1 MHVGTFACNGEYW
14 IIGYDESTFSLRD
27 LRGLHYVQL
36 LLKHPG
42 REFHVLDLIHGAG
55 PQANYESA
63 TRDVDLARQDDP
75 TVNVDE
81 PGGAAEFDNPTAEVS
96 SLLQDV
102 LHVGLGD
109 AGELID
115 AQAKKDYRRRYLA
128 LKEELEE
135 LLMRGDVDR
144 AEEIKSEIDFLG
156 RELARGVGL
165 GGRTRRAGS
174 ISERARISVQRAIK
188 AAINRISEHHRALG
202 DLLSHSVKT
211 GYLCS
216 YVPASPPS
224 IAWQFSTQRPKSS
237 LQVQEVEEVGVPML
251 LRPEASLAGT
261 LKDRTRFV
269 GREEERATLRQ
280 CLEQVIGGSG
290 KVVMISGAPGVGK
303 SRLAGEIAAEAIEK
317 GFVALLGDCYEG
329 DDTVPFMPVVEILEA
344 ALAQAAS
351 REVFRQWLGDDAAE
365 LARLMP
371 QLRRIFTD
379 IPPPLEVSPEHSRRI
394 LFRGVAEV
402 LARAAGN
409 RPLLLLLEDLHWA
422 DEGTLS
428 LLNYLARWVPRVPVM
443 IVGTYR
449 EKEIDPA
456 HGLAR
461 VIEDFIRLHVVERI
475 DLEGLPHHAVAD
487 MIEALSGR
495 KTPATLV
502 ALIYSNTE
510 GNPFFIE
517 ELYQHLVERG
527 NLVDPSGEFRTISRK
542 STFPRACAW

>member
-1 MHVGTFACNGEYW
+1 
-14 IIGYDESTFSLRD
+14 
-27 LRGLHYVQL
+27 
-36 LLKHPG
+36 
-42 REFHVLDLIHGAG
+42 
-55 PQANYESA
+55 
-63 TRDVDLARQDDP
+63 
-75 TVNVDE
+75 
-81 PGGAAEFDNPTAEVS
+81 
-96 SLLQDV
+96 
-102 LHVGLGD
+102 
-109 AGELID
+109 
-115 AQAKKDYRRRYLA
+115 
-128 LKEELEE
+128 
-135 LLMRGDVDR
+135 
-144 AEEIKSEIDFLG
+144 
-156 RELARGVGL
+156 
-165 GGRTRRAGS
+165 
-174 ISERARISVQRAIK
+174 
-188 AAINRISEHHRALG
+188 
-202 DLLSHSVKT
+202 
-211 GYLCS
+211 
-216 YVPASPPS
+216 
-224 IAWQFSTQRPKSS
+224 
-237 LQVQEVEEVGVPML
+237 
-251 LRPEASLAGT
+251 
-261 LKDRTRFV
+261 
-269 GREEERATLRQ
+269 
-280 CLEQVIGGSG
+280 
-290 KVVMISGAPGVGK
+290 MISGAPGVGK

-527 NLVDPSGEFRTISRK
+527 NLLDPSGEFRTISRK